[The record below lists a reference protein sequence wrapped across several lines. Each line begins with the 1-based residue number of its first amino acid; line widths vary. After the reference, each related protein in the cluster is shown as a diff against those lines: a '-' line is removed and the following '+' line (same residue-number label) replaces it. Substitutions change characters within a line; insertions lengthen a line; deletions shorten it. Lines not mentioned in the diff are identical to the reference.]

1 MKMNLQGL
9 INSKEVKSHILRYA
23 EANRTG
29 WDCRRVSAKALNV
42 INAKL
47 MIMIDKAV
55 MAHPT
60 KGKTFID
67 VWGV

>member
-1 MKMNLQGL
+1 MSLQNL
-9 INSKEVKSHILRYA
+9 INSKEVKAYILRYA
-23 EANRTG
+23 RDNRTG

-47 MIMIDKAV
+47 IVMIQRAIMS
-55 MAHPT
+55 HPT

-67 VWGV
+67 VD